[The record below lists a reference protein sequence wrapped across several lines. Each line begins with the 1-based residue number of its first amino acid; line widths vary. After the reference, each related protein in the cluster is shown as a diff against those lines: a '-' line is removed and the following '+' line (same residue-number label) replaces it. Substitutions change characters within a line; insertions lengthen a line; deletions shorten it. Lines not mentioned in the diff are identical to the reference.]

1 MPLSYFIPIGG
12 RIADRKKGVFGTEW
26 WKAKD
31 DSKRC
36 YLGQVN
42 ANADGISW
50 TPMADMSRTRKNHAS
65 VVFQNRVWILGGD
78 PGMKDQQS
86 TFGGWRPSSLK
97 TTEYIELDPNT
108 GLYLLL

>member
-1 MPLSYFIPIGG
+1 
-12 RIADRKKGVFGTEW
+12 
-26 WKAKD
+26 
-31 DSKRC
+31 
-36 YLGQVN
+36 
-42 ANADGISW
+42 
-50 TPMADMSRTRKNHAS
+50 MADMSRTRKNHAS
-65 VVFQNRVWILGGD
+65 VVFQNRVWIMGGD